1 MTHSGATQLVEAART
16 RLLARVRG
24 SAPGWKKAAETVWGP
39 LLTLAALILLD
50 LAARRGTPILYP
62 FPILLLTV
70 VISAY
75 LGGLRTGLVSAVLT
89 VLYGVHFFAETG
101 LPLHYR
107 RSGGYSLLVVGLV
120 APAIAILVSRLRS
133 ASERGLRAELGR
145 AEAEALDR
153 RVSFLSQ
160 ASATLASS
168 LDYEVTFRELARI
181 AVPTLADWC
190 AIHAI
195 DDRGTVRFL
204 AGAHRDPAR
213 DLLVRVLC
221 EHGDRP
227 IPFGLPAKAGLEPLE
242 VTEEL
247 LRALTHDDEHRKL
260 YRALRATWVLQVPL
274 RADRR
279 LAGVITLGM
288 TREYARAFG
297 EDDIRYARELGDR
310 SALAIGAGHVFHEAR
325 EADRR
330 YRLLFDA
337 NPQPMWIFDT
347 ETLEFLAVN
356 DAAIG
361 HYGYSRDEFLSM
373 NIMDIHTAEDAP
385 GLPMAVQPNGRQE
398 AAFTRHQ
405 RKDGTVMDVELV
417 SHELEMNGRRSRLV
431 LATDISDRA
440 RTRAALHDSEEQLR
454 QAQRLNAV
462 SRLADSV
469 AHDFNNIL
477 TTIRGFGDIL
487 FEGMAQDDPRRA
499 DADQIRKAADRGV
512 LLTGQLLNFGQRQV
526 PNPRRLDLHQVIRSM
541 EGLIRRL
548 LGADI
553 RLDLRLLSGTAM
565 LRMDPG
571 HLEQLLINI
580 ILNAR
585 DAMPRGG
592 ILTIDTAERQIG
604 AGARARRVRPGTYVM
619 LAIRDTGAG
628 MDSEVRSHL
637 FEPFHTT
644 DPRQQRAGL
653 GLSIVFGIVRQNGG
667 VVRVSTEPGEGT
679 TVKVYLP
686 QAEPDPTEAGKP
698 AALRGDETVLVV
710 EDEDGVRE
718 LLRQILVD
726 HGHAV
731 LTARHGR
738 DALRLAERYERPI
751 DLLVTDVVMPEM
763 GGSELVERLTALRP
777 DLKTL
782 YISGYTNDEVLRRGV
797 QSAESRFLHKPFTS
811 DGLMRVV
818 RGVLDGE
825 APAAN

>member
-1 MTHSGATQLVEAART
+1 MYSGATQFVQVARS
-16 RLLARVRG
+16 RLLARIG
-24 SAPGWKKAAETVWGP
+24 APGAGWRRAAETVWGP
-39 LLTLAALILLD
+39 LLTLAALIVID
-50 LAARRGTPILYP
+50 QLARQGMPVLYP
-62 FPILLLTV
+62 FPPLLLTV

-75 LGGLRTGLVSAVLT
+75 LGGFRPALISAVLT
-89 VLYGVHFFAETG
+89 VLYGVHFFAEPG
-101 LPLHYR
+101 LPLRYHP
-107 RSGGYSLLVVGLV
+107 SGAYSLLVVGLV
-120 APAIAILVSRLRS
+120 APGIAVLVSRLRS
-133 ASERGLRAELGR
+133 AADRGRQAELR
-145 AEAEALDR
+145 RSDAEALDR

-168 LDYEVTFRELARI
+168 LDYDVAFRELSRI
-181 AVPTLADWC
+181 LVPTLGDWC

-195 DDRGTVRFL
+195 DEGGTPRFI

-221 EHGDRP
+221 EYGDRR
-227 IPFGLPAKAGLEPLE
+227 IPFGPPAKSGFEPLE
-242 VTEEL
+242 VTDEL
-247 LRALTHDDEHRKL
+247 VRALAHDDEYRQL
-260 YRALRATWVLQVPL
+260 YRALRPTWVLQVPL
-274 RADRR
+274 HANGR

-288 TREYARAFG
+288 TREYARAFT
-297 EDDIRYARELGDR
+297 EQDIRYARELGDR
-310 SALAIGAGHVFHEAR
+310 AALAIGVGHVFREAR

-337 NPQPMWIFDT
+337 NPQPMWVFDA

-356 DAAIG
+356 DAAIQ

-373 NIMDIHTAEDAP
+373 NIMDIHPVEDAP
-385 GLPMAVQPNGRQE
+385 GLPASTLPGRRQE
-398 AAFTRHQ
+398 TAFTRHQ
-405 RKDGTVMDVELV
+405 RRDGTLMDVELV
-417 SHELEMNGRRSRLV
+417 SHELEMNGRRARLV
-431 LATDISDRA
+431 LATDVSDRA
-440 RTRAALHDSEEQLR
+440 RTRAALHHSEEQLR
-454 QAQRLNAV
+454 QVQRLDAV
-462 SRLADSV
+462 GRLADGV

-477 TTIRGFGDIL
+477 TTIRGFGDLL
-487 FEGMAQDDPRRA
+487 FRQMAEDDPRRA

-512 LLTGQLLNFGQRQV
+512 LLTGQLQTFGQRRV
-526 PNPRRLDLHQVIRSM
+526 PNPTRLDLHQVIRSM

-553 RLDLRLLSGTAM
+553 QFDLRLLPGTAM

-571 HLEQLLINI
+571 HLDQLLINI

-585 DAMPRGG
+585 DAMPQGG
-592 ILTIDTAERQIG
+592 VLTIETAERQIG
-604 AGARARRVRPGTYVM
+604 AGARSRRVRPGRYLL
-619 LAIRDTGAG
+619 LAIKDTGVEMGGEA
-628 MDSEVRSHL
+628 RAQL

-653 GLSIVFGIVRQNGG
+653 GLTIVYGIVRQNGG
-667 VVRVSTEPGEGT
+667 VVRVSSEPGQGT

-686 QAEPDPTEAGKP
+686 QADPDEIEAVAP
-698 AALRGDETVLVV
+698 ATALRGNETVLVV

-718 LLRQILVD
+718 LVRQILVEQ
-726 HGHAV
+726 GYAV

-738 DALRLAERYERPI
+738 DALLVAERYERPI

-763 GGSELVERLTALRP
+763 GGSELVERLTARRP

-797 QSAESRFLHKPFTS
+797 QGAETTFLHKPFTS

-818 RGVLDGE
+818 RGVLDSG
-825 APAAN
+825 APATT